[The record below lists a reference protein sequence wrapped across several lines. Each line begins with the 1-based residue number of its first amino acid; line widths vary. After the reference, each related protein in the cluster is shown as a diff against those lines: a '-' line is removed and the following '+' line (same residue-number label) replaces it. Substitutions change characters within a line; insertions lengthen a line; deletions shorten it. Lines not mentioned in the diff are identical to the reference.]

1 MLALAQFNLV
11 SLAVGLVVWIAPPRW
26 FLAHRPPE
34 EPPQS

>member
-11 SLAVGLVVWIAPPRW
+11 SLAVALLIGIATARWI
-26 FLAHRPPE
+26 FAHRPPE